1 MLGWGGSCVQVRHSL
16 ILILHSIR
24 IDMTRVRCLLRFLR
38 GCGAPRIDLINL
50 LILTLFLQLLDLI
63 IRLEC
68 VDSRRDGRR
77 NVDWGDND
85 ALMLSEFALENVHEA
100 LIAAR

>member
-1 MLGWGGSCVQVRHSL
+1 MLGWGGSCVQVCHSL
-16 ILILHSIR
+16 ILLQRSIR
-24 IDMTRVRCLLRFLR
+24 IDMARVRSFLCSLH
-38 GCGAPRIDLINL
+38 GYWAPRIDLINL
-50 LILTLFLQLLDLI
+50 MILTFYLQLLDLI

-77 NVDWGDND
+77 NVDWGNND
-85 ALMLSEFALENVHEA
+85 ALMLFEFALENVHEA